1 MDVRLNS
8 TESPA
13 SNPMDED
20 AAEAA
25 RVMDW
30 VVRAQ
35 AGDEAAFG
43 ELVKHYHS
51 RVFAVVVRMVRQA
64 EDAREIAQTTW
75 VKAWQRLDSYRRD
88 SKFFTWI
95 YRIAVNTAMD
105 HMRKVS
111 RQREVPLED
120 EEGREAMPA
129 PEWSGSLVARPD
141 HAAEQD
147 EVRRVFNEALADLSP
162 EHRAALV
169 MREVEGRSYREI
181 AELQG
186 CRSGTVMS
194 RLFYARRA
202 IQDKL
207 RSVR

>member
-1 MDVRLNS
+1 MNKSDDAS
-8 TESPA
+8 
-13 SNPMDED
+13 SNPGPEE

-25 RVMDW
+25 LVSGW

-35 AGDEAAFG
+35 AGDEQAFG
-43 ELVKHYHS
+43 ELVRHYHT
-51 RVFAVVVRMVRQA
+51 RVYAVVARLVNQA
-64 EDAREIAQTTW
+64 EDAREVAQNSW
-75 VKAWQRLDSYRRD
+75 IKAWQRLESYKGD
-88 SKFFTWI
+88 AKFFTWI

-105 HMRKVS
+105 HLRKVS

-120 EEGREAMPA
+120 EEGREARPA
-129 PEWSGSLVARPD
+129 PEWNGTLVARPD
-141 HAAEQD
+141 QAAEQD
-147 EVRRVFNEALADLSP
+147 EVRRVFLEALEDLSA

-169 MREVEGRSYREI
+169 LREVEGRTYREI

-186 CRSGTVMS
+186 CRTGTVMS

-202 IQDKL
+202 IQEKL

>member
-20 AAEAA
+20 ASEAA

-120 EEGREAMPA
+120 EEGREAKPA

>member
-1 MDVRLNS
+1 MDVNVNS

-13 SNPMDED
+13 SNPMEEE

-25 RVMDW
+25 LVMDW

-43 ELVKHYHS
+43 ELVKHYHT
-51 RVFAVVVRMVRQA
+51 RVFAVVVRMVRQS

-120 EEGREAMPA
+120 EE
-129 PEWSGSLVARPD
+129 VAN
-141 HAAEQD
+141 
-147 EVRRVFNEALADLSP
+147 V
-162 EHRAALV
+162 
-169 MREVEGRSYREI
+169 
-181 AELQG
+181 
-186 CRSGTVMS
+186 
-194 RLFYARRA
+194 
-202 IQDKL
+202 
-207 RSVR
+207 

>member
-1 MDVRLNS
+1 
-8 TESPA
+8 
-13 SNPMDED
+13 
-20 AAEAA
+20 
-25 RVMDW
+25 
-30 VVRAQ
+30 
-35 AGDEAAFG
+35 
-43 ELVKHYHS
+43 
-51 RVFAVVVRMVRQA
+51 MVRNA
-64 EDAREIAQTTW
+64 EDAREIAQTAW
-75 VKAWQRLDSYRRD
+75 VKAWQRLESYRRD

-105 HMRKVS
+105 HLRKVN

-120 EEGREAMPA
+120 EEGREAQPA
-129 PEWSGSLVARPD
+129 PEWGGATVARPD

-147 EVRRVFNEALADLSP
+147 EVRRVFNEALEALSP

>member
-1 MDVRLNS
+1 MDPSLNRAGPDS
-8 TESPA
+8 
-13 SNPMDED
+13 SNPVDED
-20 AAEAA
+20 AVEAA
-25 RVMDW
+25 EVAGW
-30 VVRAQ
+30 VARAQ
-35 AGDEAAFG
+35 AGDEEAFG
-43 ELVKHYHS
+43 ELVRHFHA
-51 RVFAVVVRMVRQA
+51 RVYAVVYRMVRQA
-64 EDAREIAQTTW
+64 EDAREVAQTTW
-75 VKAWQRLDSYRRD
+75 VKAWQRLDSYKRE
-88 SKFFTWI
+88 SKFFTWV

-105 HMRKVS
+105 QLRKVS

-120 EEGREAMPA
+120 EEGREATPA

-141 HAAEQD
+141 QAAEQD
-147 EVRRVFNEALADLSP
+147 EVRRVFNEALAVLSP

-186 CRSGTVMS
+186 CRTGTVMS

-202 IQDKL
+202 IQEKL

>member
-1 MDVRLNS
+1 MEEHVNS
-8 TESPA
+8 EVPGP
-13 SNPMDED
+13 SNPVDEY

-25 RVMDW
+25 QVADW

-35 AGDEAAFG
+35 AGDQAAFG
-43 ELVKHYHS
+43 ELVRHFHS
-51 RVFAVVVRMVRQA
+51 RVFGVVVRMVRQN
-64 EDAREIAQTTW
+64 EDAREVAQTTW
-75 VKAWQRLDSYRRD
+75 VKAWQRLDSYKREA
-88 SKFFTWI
+88 KFFTWM

-105 HMRKVS
+105 HLRKVS

-120 EEGREAMPA
+120 EEGREARPA

-141 HAAEQD
+141 QAAEQD
-147 EVRRVFNEALADLSP
+147 DVRRAFREALDGLSP

-169 MREVEGRSYREI
+169 MREVEGRTYREI

-186 CRSGTVMS
+186 CRTGTVMS